1 VQRLELAAAER
12 RQDVR
17 LGQLAIA
24 VNGRRL
30 MHRCHMRQPA
40 LDLLGER
47 EPLRL
52 EQDAV
57 VATRQ
62 LGP

>member
-1 VQRLELAAAER
+1 
-12 RQDVR
+12 
-17 LGQLAIA
+17 
-24 VNGRRL
+24 
-30 MHRCHMRQPA
+30 MRQPA